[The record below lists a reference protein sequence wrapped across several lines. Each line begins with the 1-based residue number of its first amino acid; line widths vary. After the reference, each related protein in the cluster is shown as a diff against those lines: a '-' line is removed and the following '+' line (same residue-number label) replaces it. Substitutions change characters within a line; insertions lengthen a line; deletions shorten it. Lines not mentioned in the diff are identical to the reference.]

1 MTQKEWIDMIWPLAV
16 KACQII
22 GGYLPEIL
30 TAQTAQETGYG
41 ATDLS
46 KESICNVVGMK
57 KELLSDTWTSEY
69 WGGHTHSKVT
79 PEWYNGVET
88 RITDVFR
95 VYDRSPDSPQN
106 YLDCLCD
113 YLQFMRDARYS
124 VGGKYKYRDVLTIK
138 DPETLIETVRSR
150 GYCTDPD
157 YSKSV
162 MAIIKKWKLTE
173 RDKGGSSVAK
183 KYTSVKDALA
193 ALGVKL
199 IDRIA
204 QNKGQVPAHNANSH
218 EYFATHYLG
227 VNGNNPDL
235 YGGGYGGHYYID
247 RQGKCYQAALPT
259 DKLWHVGASSGF
271 VYIHPNARNHN
282 TVGVECATFT
292 ASGKDNDNETWY
304 HTEATQVT
312 SAKLAAAFLT
322 VYGLPFDHLLRHGDV
337 TTKNC
342 PSPLKRDQGKGTNWT
357 WEKYKSEVKKYMEQL
372 AGKTRETLK
381 KGSNGE
387 AVLKLQTD
395 LDTLGYYSVRQ
406 NAAGK
411 WYEAHLK
418 KDGDFGTNTEEQV
431 RLFQQYEGLKVTGI
445 ADIETLDR
453 IEKRL
458 EEMAGAN
465 TDEDYKAEN
474 LTWTMGVIIAEAK
487 NEMWSYG
494 NSHVYPPC
502 ADKTISC
509 DRLISLALF
518 RHGIRHQPHGGWAGG
533 NLEKALLEMGWLKAE
548 DPEKVTGNAVVVMYK
563 DGGFCHAYWQI
574 SYDPQTGLCSK
585 YDAGDEWRWKDAS
598 QPFRGV
604 KRNEWTDGREVG
616 AVYTMPEPDK
626 TMEIIRKG
634 QQISINFTGHRIAV
648 DGIFGTETREQCIR
662 VIQRAA
668 NMDYHANL
676 KEDGDRGPKTDA
688 VMAGHYVEYGETQYM
703 VTAVEIIAMLIG
715 KDPDGVEMP
724 GHYGDGLTKCLGTK
738 KITYAQMVKLI
749 GV

>member
-22 GGYLPEIL
+22 GGYLPEVL
-30 TAQTAQETGYG
+30 ASQTAQETGYG
-41 ATDLS
+41 VTDLAQPGRN
-46 KESICNVVGMK
+46 NVIGMK
-57 KELLSDTWTSEY
+57 KELLNETWSSEY
-69 WGGHTHSKVT
+69 WHGDTHKKLT
-79 PEWYNGVET
+79 PEWVKGK
-88 RITDVFR
+88 RIEKEDVFR
-95 VYDRSPDSPQN
+95 VYDS

-124 VGGKYKYRDVLTIK
+124 VGGKYKYRDVLSIN
-138 DPETLIETVRSR
+138 DPDTLIETVRSR
-150 GYCTDPD
+150 GYCTDPE

-162 MAIIKKWKLTE
+162 MNIMRKWKLQN
-173 RDKGGSSVAK
+173 RDKGGSSVESK
-183 KYTSVKDALA
+183 KYSSVKEALA
-193 ALGVKL
+193 ALGVNL
-199 IDRIA
+199 HDRIA
-204 QNKGQVPAHNANSH
+204 QNKGQVPAHNVNSH

-259 DKLWHVGASSGF
+259 DKLWHVGASNGF

-322 VYGLPFDHLLRHGDV
+322 VYGLPFDHMLRHGDV

-406 NAAGK
+406 NSAGK

-474 LTWTMGVIIAEAK
+474 LTWTMGEIIAEAK

-634 QQISINFTGHRIAV
+634 QQLSIDFTGHRIAV
-648 DGIFGTETREQCIR
+648 DGIFGTETKEQCIR

-668 NMDYHANL
+668 NIDYQAHL

-715 KDPDGVEMP
+715 KDPNGVEMP

-749 GV
+749 VG

>member
-16 KACQII
+16 KACEII
-22 GGYLPEIL
+22 GGYLPPVL
-30 TAQTAQETGYG
+30 AAQTAQETGYG
-41 ATDLS
+41 TTDLS
-46 KESICNVVGMK
+46 QVGLFNVVGMK
-57 KELLSDTWTSEY
+57 KELLNNTWTSQY
-69 WGGHTHSKVT
+69 WKGKTHTKVT
-79 PEWYNGVET
+79 PEWYNGKQVQ
-88 RITDVFR
+88 ITDVFR
-95 VYDRSPDSPQN
+95 VYDS
-106 YLDCLCD
+106 YLDGLCD

-124 VGGKYKYRDVLTIK
+124 PGGQYKYRDVLTIK

-157 YSKSV
+157 YSKSI
-162 MAIIKKWKLTE
+162 MAIIRKWDLMN
-173 RDKGGSSVAK
+173 RDKGGTAVAAK
-183 KYTSVKDALA
+183 KYTTVKEALA
-193 ALGVKL
+193 ALGVNL

-204 QNKGQVPAHNANSH
+204 QNRGQVPAHNANSH
-218 EYFATHYLG
+218 EYFGTHYLG
-227 VNGNNPDL
+227 VNGENPDL

-247 RQGKCYQAALPT
+247 RQGRCYQSALPT

-271 VYIHPNARNHN
+271 VYIHPLARNHN
-282 TVGVECATFT
+282 VVGVECATFT
-292 ASGKDNDNETWY
+292 ASGKNNDNEVWY

-322 VYGLPFDHLLRHGDV
+322 VYDLPFDHLLRHGDV

-357 WEKYKSEVKKYMEQL
+357 WAKYQNEVKKYMEQL

-431 RLFQQYEGLKVTGI
+431 RLFQQYESLKVTGI
-445 ADIETLDR
+445 ADIETLDL

-458 EEMAGAN
+458 QEMTGKDS
-465 TDEDYKAEN
+465 DEDFTPED
-474 LTWTMGVIIAEAK
+474 LTKTMGEIIAEAK
-487 NEMWSYG
+487 KENWVYG

-502 ADKTISC
+502 ADNTISC
-509 DRLISLALF
+509 DRLISLALY
-518 RHGIRHQPHGGWAGG
+518 RHGIKHQPHGGWAGG
-533 NLEKALLEMGWLKAE
+533 NLEKALLDMGWVKAA

-563 DGGFCHAYWQI
+563 GGSFCHAFWQI
-574 SYDPQTGLCSK
+574 EYDPATGLCSK
-585 YDAGDEWRWKDAS
+585 YDMGEARRWTDAV
-598 QPFRGV
+598 QPFKGV
-604 KRNEWTDGREVG
+604 KRNEWADGREVG

-634 QQISINFTGHRIAV
+634 QQLSIDFTGHRIAV
-648 DGIFGTETREQCIR
+648 DGIIGSETKEQCIR

-668 NMDYHANL
+668 NIDYKSHL

-688 VMAGHYVEYGETQYM
+688 VMAGHYIEYGETQYM
-703 VTAVEIIAMLIG
+703 VTAMEIIAMMLG
-715 KDPDGVEMP
+715 KDPDGVEQP
-724 GHYGDGLTKCLGTK
+724 GHYGDGLAKCLGTK

-749 GV
+749 G

>member
-1 MTQKEWIDMIWPLAV
+1 MSGIRSFFKVLILFCLALFLAGGCVKDTLGPLTLKQLEEDEEQSDFRSFAILVNGKEYPA
-16 KACQII
+16 
-22 GGYLPEIL
+22 
-30 TAQTAQETGYG
+30 TGAFKTDISVYVPAG
-41 ATDLS
+41 TDLS
-46 KESICNVVGMK
+46 NLVAVFKHNGSYVSANGIVQESGVSKNDFRDYK
-57 KELLSDTWTSEY
+57 KGVKYRLVYDNGASRSYTVRVLDTRIPVLAVTTENGVKISNRETWRNATIVIRGTDGLLSNLGSAQ
-69 WGGHTHSKVT
+69 
-79 PEWYNGVET
+79 
-88 RITDVFR
+88 I
-95 VYDRSPDSPQN
+95 
-106 YLDCLCD
+106 
-113 YLQFMRDARYS
+113 
-124 VGGKYKYRDVLTIK
+124 
-138 DPETLIETVRSR
+138 R
-150 GYCTDPD
+150 G
-157 YSKSV
+157 
-162 MAIIKKWKLTE
+162 
-173 RDKGGSSVAK
+173 RG
-183 KYTSVKDALA
+183 
-193 ALGVKL
+193 
-199 IDRIA
+199 
-204 QNKGQVPAHNANSH
+204 
-218 EYFATHYLG
+218 
-227 VNGNNPDL
+227 
-235 YGGGYGGHYYID
+235 
-247 RQGKCYQAALPT
+247 
-259 DKLWHVGASSGF
+259 
-271 VYIHPNARNHN
+271 
-282 TVGVECATFT
+282 
-292 ASGKDNDNETWY
+292 
-304 HTEATQVT
+304 
-312 SAKLAAAFLT
+312 
-322 VYGLPFDHLLRHGDV
+322 
-337 TTKNC
+337 
-342 PSPLKRDQGKGTNWT
+342 NWT

-563 DGGFCHAYWQI
+563 DGGFCHAYWQL

-634 QQISINFTGHRIAV
+634 QQLSIDFTGHRIAV
-648 DGIFGTETREQCIR
+648 DGIFGTETKEQCIR

-668 NMDYHANL
+668 NIDYQAHL